1 MFRPIRL
8 FASLVA
14 VALLGLSACA
24 DQPAPRAAS
33 VAAPSATA
41 SAGSTALPQVP
52 ASKPNAARPATPA
65 AGAAQG
71 DDQSLRLNGDSGG
84 GGTCRSQCE
93 RSLNM
98 CMDSVAA
105 RTQSGLE
112 RPDAGGPF
120 TPSDNCSY
128 QLKQCFQRCNT
139 VR

>member
-8 FASLVA
+8 FAPLVA
-14 VALLGLSACA
+14 VALLGLTACA
-24 DQPAPRAAS
+24 DQPAPRAAT
-33 VAAPSATA
+33 VAAPAA
-41 SAGSTALPQVP
+41 AAQPQAP
-52 ASKPNAARPATPA
+52 AKPAAARATPA
-65 AGAAQG
+65 PASNAGSP
-71 DDQSLRLNGDSGG
+71 DDQSLRLNGDTSG
-84 GGTCRSQCE
+84 GGTCRTQCE
-93 RSLNM
+93 RGHNV

>member
-8 FASLVA
+8 FAPLVA
-14 VALLGLSACA
+14 VALLGLTACA

-33 VAAPSATA
+33 VAAPAAT
-41 SAGSTALPQVP
+41 TQPQAP
-52 ASKPNAARPATPA
+52 AKPATPRVTPA
-65 AGAAQG
+65 PSNAGAA
-71 DDQSLRLNGDSGG
+71 DDQSLRLNGDTTGG
-84 GGTCRSQCE
+84 GSCRAQCE
-93 RSLNM
+93 RGHNV

>member
-8 FASLVA
+8 FAPLVA
-14 VALLGLSACA
+14 VALLGLTACA

-33 VAAPSATA
+33 VAAPAVTQ
-41 SAGSTALPQVP
+41 PQ
-52 ASKPNAARPATPA
+52 TPA
-65 AGAAQG
+65 KPAVPRAAPAPANSVG
-71 DDQSLRLNGDSGG
+71 NPDDQSLRLNGDTSGG
-84 GGTCRSQCE
+84 GSCRAQCE
-93 RSLNM
+93 RSHNV